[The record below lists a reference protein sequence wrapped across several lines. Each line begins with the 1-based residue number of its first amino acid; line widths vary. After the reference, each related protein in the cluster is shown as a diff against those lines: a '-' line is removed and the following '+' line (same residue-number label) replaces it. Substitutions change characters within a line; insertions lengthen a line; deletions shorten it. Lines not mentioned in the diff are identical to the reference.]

1 MVIDFV
7 NYVKMKEAQKA
18 AEEAARLA
26 EVLRRERLELFL
38 SDTLA
43 ELLAA

>member
-7 NYVKMKEAQKA
+7 AYVNLKKAREA

-26 EVLRRERLELFL
+26 EIVRRERLELFL
-38 SDTLA
+38 TDTLA